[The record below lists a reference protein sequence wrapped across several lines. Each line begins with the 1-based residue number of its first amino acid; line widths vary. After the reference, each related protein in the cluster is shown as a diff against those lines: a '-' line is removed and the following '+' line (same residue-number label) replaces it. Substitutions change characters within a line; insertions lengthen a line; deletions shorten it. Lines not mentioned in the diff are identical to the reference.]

1 MANQIAALLKGIE
14 LFSALDED
22 QLVSIA
28 SLARERKFKKGEKM
42 IQEEESDCQALYLIV
57 EGEATVS
64 ILLSE
69 GREVILS
76 LLTKGDFFGEMS
88 LLDGEPRSASVRAER
103 DSLVVMIRRNDLLDL
118 LRKMPDLSLSLLEQ
132 LSKRLRRANRQ
143 IGSLATLSA
152 LGRVADVL
160 LHLIE
165 ERGVRIPH
173 PDYGSIVM
181 IKGMPSRQQLAE
193 MSATTRES
201 VSRSLSE
208 LKRRGVIAINGRDL
222 VIINEKLLQNE
233 V

>member
-1 MANQIAALLKGIE
+1 MANQIAALLKGVE

-88 LLDGEPRSASVRAER
+88 LLDGKPRSASVRAER

-118 LRKMPDLSLSLLEQ
+118 LRKMRLSSLLEQ
-132 LSKRLRRANRQ
+132 LSKDCAGPIDKSGRLPHF
-143 IGSLATLSA
+143 
-152 LGRVADVL
+152 
-160 LHLIE
+160 LHWE
-165 ERGVRIPH
+165 ELPMCC
-173 PDYGSIVM
+173 SI
-181 IKGMPSRQQLAE
+181 
-193 MSATTRES
+193 
-201 VSRSLSE
+201 
-208 LKRRGVIAINGRDL
+208 
-222 VIINEKLLQNE
+222 
-233 V
+233 